1 MLYNY
6 YMKKRFLRFSVLPV
20 LLMIS
25 ALCSAQITVVRIDGK
40 KIYLDTSSAKQSIE
54 SGQYFKVILSSEKL
68 INPKTGKNL
77 GNIYQYSPEGKIT
90 EVQPL
95 YAVGEISEPAGIAV
109 GQEAVLEEPSTPAA
123 AAAES
128 AALPETTQSLHQKIT
143 YSPIDQ
149 EVISITEADVAAP
162 DARNLITLSSNRKVT
177 VWNRVEGN
185 GLEEV
190 FSYSLPRSVEPV
202 TVSAA
207 PVKEGASQIFVSVF
221 SPSRDAISTLVLE
234 NENGKLEKTDSLPYF
249 MKEQGCGK
257 NKTIWGQTAFISDAK
272 PGNARQIVYEKGKFS
287 ASKNTFSTRQNWLS
301 GLARYD
307 IEKEGSNNLIYTS
320 STGALQL
327 ILSNGKRAESKDLFA
342 SSPNRVKYKQEIL
355 KFYPSIQV
363 FGPQGNATIAAAEND
378 AKIGLLAKM
387 FGQYQSGKIHFM
399 KYENGHLT
407 VRDTVPLDGVVY
419 DTACSDQSILAVEV
433 LPSGQS
439 RIVEILK

>member
-162 DARNLITLSSNRKVT
+162 DARNLITLSSNQKVT

-190 FSYSLPRSVEPV
+190 FS
-202 TVSAA
+202 
-207 PVKEGASQIFVSVF
+207 
-221 SPSRDAISTLVLE
+221 
-234 NENGKLEKTDSLPYF
+234 
-249 MKEQGCGK
+249 
-257 NKTIWGQTAFISDAK
+257 
-272 PGNARQIVYEKGKFS
+272 
-287 ASKNTFSTRQNWLS
+287 
-301 GLARYD
+301 
-307 IEKEGSNNLIYTS
+307 
-320 STGALQL
+320 
-327 ILSNGKRAESKDLFA
+327 
-342 SSPNRVKYKQEIL
+342 
-355 KFYPSIQV
+355 
-363 FGPQGNATIAAAEND
+363 
-378 AKIGLLAKM
+378 
-387 FGQYQSGKIHFM
+387 
-399 KYENGHLT
+399 
-407 VRDTVPLDGVVY
+407 
-419 DTACSDQSILAVEV
+419 
-433 LPSGQS
+433 
-439 RIVEILK
+439 